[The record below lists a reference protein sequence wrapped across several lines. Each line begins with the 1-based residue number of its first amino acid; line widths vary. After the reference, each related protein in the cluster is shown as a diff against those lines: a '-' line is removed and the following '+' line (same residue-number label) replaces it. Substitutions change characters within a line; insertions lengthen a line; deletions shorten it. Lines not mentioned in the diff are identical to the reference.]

1 MTNNV
6 AMQIRLDEFL
16 PPPSL
21 FITGIMEATT
31 FIHICT
37 CRIQCLLVWNRGQ
50 MARLTS
56 EILEILPYFLI
67 IFHKLARAFSKR
79 GGFSLEICDLTSPSQ
94 FLRRSNLP
102 PGALDPAKGRGGVKV
117 MRMQGSIPRFEARLD
132 PRLSVLRDRPVKMT
146 LESTWVYPATHLS
159 FRSLRFFLFF
169 FFFSI
174 VIEEEAF
181 EQELCAITM

>member
-94 FLRRSNLP
+94 LLRRSNLP
-102 PGALDPAKGRGGVKV
+102 PGALNPAKGRGGVKV
-117 MRMQGSIPRFEARLD
+117 MQGSIPRFEARLD
-132 PRLSVLRDRPVKMT
+132 PRLSVLRDRQPTRENDPRVD
-146 LESTWVYPATHLS
+146 VGLS
-159 FRSLRFFLFF
+159 CDAS
-169 FFFSI
+169 FFSI
-174 VIEEEAF
+174 VSF
-181 EQELCAITM
+181 FSSFFDR

>member
-79 GGFSLEICDLTSPSQ
+79 GGFPLEICDLTSPSQ
-94 FLRRSNLP
+94 LLRRSNLP

-159 FRSLRFFLFF
+159 FRSFLSFLL
-169 FFFSI
+169 FSI
-174 VIEEEAF
+174 VDRRRSF
-181 EQELCAITM
+181 

>member
-79 GGFSLEICDLTSPSQ
+79 GGFPLEICDLTSPSQ
-94 FLRRSNLP
+94 LLRRSNLP

-117 MRMQGSIPRFEARLD
+117 MQGSIPRFEARLD
-132 PRLSVLRDRPVKMT
+132 PRLSVLRDRQPTRENDPRVD
-146 LESTWVYPATHLS
+146 VGLS
-159 FRSLRFFLFF
+159 CDAS
-169 FFFSI
+169 FFSI
-174 VIEEEAF
+174 VSF
-181 EQELCAITM
+181 FSSFFDR

>member
-94 FLRRSNLP
+94 LLRRSNLP

-132 PRLSVLRDRPVKMT
+132 PRLSVLRDRQPTRENDPRVD
-146 LESTWVYPATHLS
+146 VGLS
-159 FRSLRFFLFF
+159 CDAS
-169 FFFSI
+169 FFSI
-174 VIEEEAF
+174 VSF
-181 EQELCAITM
+181 FSSFFDRDRRRSF

>member
-37 CRIQCLLVWNRGQ
+37 CRIQCLLIWNRGQ

-56 EILEILPYFLI
+56 EILEILPSPLFPYHLPQTR
-67 IFHKLARAFSKR
+67 ARLFETWRVSSR
-79 GGFSLEICDLTSPSQ
+79 DL
-94 FLRRSNLP
+94 RSNL
-102 PGALDPAKGRGGVKV
+102 AVAT
-117 MRMQGSIPRFEARLD
+117 S
-132 PRLSVLRDRPVKMT
+132 
-146 LESTWVYPATHLS
+146 ST
-159 FRSLRFFLFF
+159 
-169 FFFSI
+169 I
-174 VIEEEAF
+174 
-181 EQELCAITM
+181 

>member
-79 GGFSLEICDLTSPSQ
+79 GGFPLEICDLTSPSQ
-94 FLRRSNLP
+94 LLRRSNLP
-102 PGALDPAKGRGGVKV
+102 PGALNPAKGRGGVKV
-117 MRMQGSIPRFEARLD
+117 MQGSIPRFEARLD
-132 PRLSVLRDRPVKMT
+132 PRLSVLRDRQPTRENDPRVD
-146 LESTWVYPATHLS
+146 VGLS
-159 FRSLRFFLFF
+159 CDAS
-169 FFFSI
+169 FFSI
-174 VIEEEAF
+174 VSF
-181 EQELCAITM
+181 FSSFFDR

>member
-1 MTNNV
+1 
-6 AMQIRLDEFL
+6 
-16 PPPSL
+16 
-21 FITGIMEATT
+21 MEATT

-94 FLRRSNLP
+94 LLRRSNLP

-117 MRMQGSIPRFEARLD
+117 MQGSIPRFEARLD
-132 PRLSVLRDRPVKMT
+132 PRLSVLRDRQPTRENDPRVD
-146 LESTWVYPATHLS
+146 VGLS
-159 FRSLRFFLFF
+159 CDAS
-169 FFFSI
+169 FFSI
-174 VIEEEAF
+174 VSF
-181 EQELCAITM
+181 FSSFFDR

>member
-1 MTNNV
+1 
-6 AMQIRLDEFL
+6 
-16 PPPSL
+16 
-21 FITGIMEATT
+21 MEATT

-79 GGFSLEICDLTSPSQ
+79 GGFPLEICDLTSPSQ
-94 FLRRSNLP
+94 LLRRSNLP

-117 MRMQGSIPRFEARLD
+117 MQGSIPRFEARLD
-132 PRLSVLRDRPVKMT
+132 PRLSVLRDRQPTRENDPRVD
-146 LESTWVYPATHLS
+146 VGLS
-159 FRSLRFFLFF
+159 CDAS
-169 FFFSI
+169 FFSI
-174 VIEEEAF
+174 VSF
-181 EQELCAITM
+181 FSSFFDR

>member
-1 MTNNV
+1 
-6 AMQIRLDEFL
+6 
-16 PPPSL
+16 
-21 FITGIMEATT
+21 MEATT

-79 GGFSLEICDLTSPSQ
+79 GGFPLEICDLTSPSQ
-94 FLRRSNLP
+94 LLRRSNLP

-117 MRMQGSIPRFEARLD
+117 MQGSIPRFEARLD
-132 PRLSVLRDRPVKMT
+132 PRLSVLRDRQPTRENDPRVD
-146 LESTWVYPATHLS
+146 VGLS
-159 FRSLRFFLFF
+159 CDAS
-169 FFFSI
+169 FFSI
-174 VIEEEAF
+174 VSF
-181 EQELCAITM
+181 FSSFFDRWSKKKLLSKNCVR